1 MLLVLNSFVLF
12 IILSFLL
19 VMNSRKEQL
28 QKDTDKPVLL
38 FGQYNTR
45 HTKVLFVLPML
56 VMLAFPF
63 ISP

>member
-1 MLLVLNSFVLF
+1 
-12 IILSFLL
+12 
-19 VMNSRKEQL
+19 MNSRKEQL